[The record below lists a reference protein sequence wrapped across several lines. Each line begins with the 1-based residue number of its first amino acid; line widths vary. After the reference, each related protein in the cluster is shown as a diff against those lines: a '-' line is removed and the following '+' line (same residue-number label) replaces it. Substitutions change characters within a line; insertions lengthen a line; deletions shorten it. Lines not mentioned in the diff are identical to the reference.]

1 MSTKNLARTVIEG
14 GRTSGSC
21 WSRRHS
27 HQEHRAAET
36 AVLHRIRATGD
47 TDGDDAAFAPLQSV
61 YRSFDDK
68 LGPAKRWLER
78 QVGRPWDA
86 VRSDLFQR
94 FDTRTTPGRHIV
106 FDHMIPWVEPDG
118 FRFSRREFHVDG
130 RGILRKAPHHRYWS
144 SYYRRREPLPRPQ
157 KDLERWLGGRR
168 VAERGEIPF
177 WFMPTPSGGF
187 RQDQRLDNE
196 DARLWRSLPNWFRKL
211 HRPVPAPAQPNH
223 NWY

>member
-14 GRTSGSC
+14 GRTRWSS

-27 HQEHRAAET
+27 HQEHRAAES
-36 AVLHRIRATGD
+36 AVLHRMRATGD
-47 TDGDDAAFAPLQSV
+47 PEGDDAAFAPLQSV

-86 VRSDLFQR
+86 VRSDLLQR

-106 FDHMIPWVEPDG
+106 FDHMVPWVEPDG
-118 FRFSRREFHVDG
+118 PRSSWREFQVDA
-130 RGILRKAPHHRYWS
+130 RGILRKRPDNRYRS
-144 SYYRRREPLPRPQ
+144 SYRRRQEPLPRPQ

-168 VAERGEIPF
+168 VAERGAIPF
-177 WFMPTPSGGF
+177 WFMPTLSGGY
-187 RQDQRLDNE
+187 RQDRRLDNE
-196 DARLWRSLPNWFRKL
+196 DARLWRSLPHWFRKL
-211 HRPVPAPAQPNH
+211 HRPVPAPAQPTH
-223 NWY
+223 DVY